1 MDYIFDGSFNGYL
14 CCVFEAFERKEF
26 LALPSASGMAPPD
39 LFCQTRTI
47 HTDLAKSKR
56 VHQAMERMLGKKE
69 MEIFYYNFLADEKEA
84 WAVGF
89 KLMVRLFKNGRMDMY
104 NYGDPDLLKLHQIV
118 KKVNRE
124 RHRVKAFVRFV
135 KSSDELYTAVIEPD
149 FNVLPLVIT
158 FFKNRF
164 SDQRWLIYDIRRAY
178 GYHYDGKQVHEV
190 TTSEG
195 QDINDPHALSIHLD
209 SKELEFQHLW
219 KTYFKST
226 NIQERKNIKLHLRH
240 VPKRYWKY
248 LTEKR

>member
-89 KLMVRLFKNGRMDMY
+89 KLIVTLFRKGHIDIY
-104 NYGDPDLLKLHQIV
+104 NYGNPDLLILHKTV